1 MVEDQ
6 DALTKAFRAHASRR
20 DSSLAENI
28 RFTTS
33 VYRTFRRYDK
43 EQALKLAILRIRRE
57 NLVLVEDIRFASSAD
72 RCIRNP

>member
-6 DALTKAFRAHASRR
+6 DALTKAFRADVSSR
-20 DSSLAENI
+20 DTSLAENI

-33 VYRTFRRYDK
+33 VYRTVRRYDK
-43 EQALKLAILRIRRE
+43 EQAPKLAILRIRRE
-57 NLVLVEDIRFASSAD
+57 NLVLVEDIQSASSAD